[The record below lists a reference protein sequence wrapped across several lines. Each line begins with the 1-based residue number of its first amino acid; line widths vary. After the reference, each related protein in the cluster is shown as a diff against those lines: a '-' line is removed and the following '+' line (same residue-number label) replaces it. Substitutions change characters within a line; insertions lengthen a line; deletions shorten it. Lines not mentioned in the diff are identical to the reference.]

1 MVKNL
6 TGGSRHKSMA
16 RKAFNAPRGA
26 LRKKDEEG
34 ELYAVVTKI
43 LGGSMC
49 HVVGMDK
56 VARNCV
62 IRGKFRGGKKRD
74 NTIRTGVLVLVGDRD
89 WSSVQTGKLPVCD
102 LLEVYSDADKDRLK
116 TLESGVDWGFSLHVG
131 ETCASSSTYDTGL
144 EFGENSINEEYEQL
158 VKDETTKI
166 IGGMDLDFTHD
177 EEIDL
182 EDI

>member
-1 MVKNL
+1 MVKNI

-26 LRKKDEEG
+26 LRRRSEEG

-56 VARNCV
+56 AERNCV

-74 NTIRTGVLVLVGDRD
+74 NTIRTGVVVLIGDRD

-116 TLESGVDWGFSLHVG
+116 TLETSVDWSFSLHVG
-131 ETCASSSTYDTGL
+131 ETCASSSTFDTGM
-144 EFGENSINEEYEQL
+144 EFGDTSVSEEYEKL
-158 VKDETTKI
+158 VRDETSNI
-166 IGGMDLDFTHD
+166 IGGTDLGFAHD